1 MVADLPTCQQVNDLC
16 IKPDQQED
24 PSDRP
29 DITRSANTAFPWQHP
44 PGSQSIHAFEV
55 GPWRTCWQPEIL
67 PADTLIRFT
76 EWSKLYGGLFTLKLG
91 TATMVVITDRRIAK
105 DLDKKA
111 NIYSQRP
118 DSYVSHDLITKGNH
132 LLVMHYGTDSILLA
146 PTNCSDGGLQGTQA
160 TNGEHFVS

>member
-1 MVADLPTCQQVNDLC
+1 MISVSSQTYRRIHLTALISPGPPTLPFLGNIHQVPKAYTHL
-16 IKPDQQED
+16 KWVHGE
-24 PSDRP
+24 
-29 DITRSANTAFPWQHP
+29 
-44 PGSQSIHAFEV
+44 HAGNLRFCLL
-55 GPWRTCWQPEIL
+55 TS
-67 PADTLIRFT
+67 LIRFT

-132 LLVMHYGTDSILLA
+132 LLVMHYGTRLHL
-146 PTNCSDGGLQGTQA
+146 
-160 TNGEHFVS
+160 VSTDKL